1 MRRGLFALLFSALPV
16 MANEASTT
24 LPSTTLDVAPTTLE
38 LKPGAAGLFFITN
51 HGARPVTVQI
61 EAADWRQ
68 ENGRDI
74 TAPSQELL
82 ASPPLA
88 HIAPGARQSVR
99 VMARP
104 PGDNEHAYRLLVSE
118 LPDPAA
124 DPGRVKVLLQFS
136 VPVFAA
142 PDDGK
147 GLGTPLLS
155 FSARRD
161 GAALVLSAVN
171 RGPAPVKL
179 AGPTFGGV
187 LLDRG
192 PVYLLPG
199 ARRDFTVNGAASL
212 HVTAH
217 DALSGRDFDTDVTP

>member
-104 PGDNEHAYRLLVSE
+104 SGNDERAYRLLVSE
-118 LPDPAA
+118 LPDSDA
-124 DPGRVKVLLQFS
+124 GGEGVHVLLQFS
-136 VPVFAA
+136 VPVFVRHD
-142 PDDGK
+142 PRGV
-147 GLGTPLLS
+147 PQLS
-155 FSARRD
+155 WSSARGRLIAANT
-161 GAALVLSAVN
+161 GAQT
-171 RGPAPVKL
+171 VKL
-179 AGPTFGGV
+179 DSVIIDDARRPG
-187 LLDRG
+187 L
-192 PVYLLPG
+192 VYLLPG
-199 ARRDFTVNGAASL
+199 ASRDIGPVGEGHVRVHDERSGTDIAADI
-212 HVTAH
+212 A
-217 DALSGRDFDTDVTP
+217 P

>member
-118 LPDPAA
+118 LPDAEA
-124 DPGRVKVLLQFS
+124 EGAGVHVLLQFS
-136 VPVFAA
+136 VPVFVRHDPRVAPRLSWSSAQGRLIAA
-142 PDDGK
+142 NTGAQTVKLDSVILD
-147 GLGTPLLS
+147 GTPRPGLI
-155 FSARRD
+155 
-161 GAALVLSAVN
+161 
-171 RGPAPVKL
+171 
-179 AGPTFGGV
+179 
-187 LLDRG
+187 
-192 PVYLLPG
+192 YLLPG
-199 ARRDFTVNGAASL
+199 ASRDIGPAGQGHVRVHDERSGTDIAADI
-212 HVTAH
+212 A
-217 DALSGRDFDTDVTP
+217 P